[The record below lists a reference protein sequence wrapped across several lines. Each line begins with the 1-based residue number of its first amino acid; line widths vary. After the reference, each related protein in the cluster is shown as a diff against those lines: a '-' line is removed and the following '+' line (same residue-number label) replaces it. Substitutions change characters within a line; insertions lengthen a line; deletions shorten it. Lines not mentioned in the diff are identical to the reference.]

1 MGFIIYPVQCETM
14 SDNVINKRRKM
25 LDSIKNLT
33 EMEEKDRLEYVKSI
47 KIHLAYIGQSLAG
60 WGKWINNPEI
70 MATFTRNELEEIESN
85 LSDLTED
92 FIKNDI
98 ETMRVAQQKGLKFQ
112 ARDKKENINFI
123 I

>member
-1 MGFIIYPVQCETM
+1 
-14 SDNVINKRRKM
+14 
-25 LDSIKNLT
+25 
-33 EMEEKDRLEYVKSI
+33 
-47 KIHLAYIGQSLAG
+47 
-60 WGKWINNPEI
+60 

-98 ETMRVAQQKGLKFQ
+98 ETMRVAQEKGLQFQ
-112 ARDKKENINFI
+112 GREKQEKINFI